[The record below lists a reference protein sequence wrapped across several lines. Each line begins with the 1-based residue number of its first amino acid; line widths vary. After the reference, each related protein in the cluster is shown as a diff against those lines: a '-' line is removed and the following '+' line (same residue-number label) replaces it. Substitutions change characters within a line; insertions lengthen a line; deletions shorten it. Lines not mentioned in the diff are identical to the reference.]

1 MPKENAIRVRT
12 KGRGPRLEIWSGGRW
27 HSIALDKPT
36 QRVNVIKPK
45 VLLAKKSIR
54 RDVERLKTGNTQIGL
69 APSDKTTISLK
80 TRVTYLIGDA
90 TNLEQFEL
98 PMGVDGQEKILI
110 VKDFA
115 IGANPKVYMKTKQGA
130 AVWFEASRVGQVLHL
145 FCDGT
150 YWYPINGIS
159 TSGTY
164 DPGDWTTS

>member
-1 MPKENAIRVRT
+1 MPKENAIRIRT

-27 HSIALDKPT
+27 YAVALDNPVHK
-36 QRVNVIKPK
+36 VNITKPK
-45 VLLAKKSIR
+45 LLVSKKSMR
-54 RDVERLKTGNTQIGL
+54 RDIERLKPANTQKGL
-69 APSDKTTISLK
+69 APSDKTIISLK

-90 TNLEQFEL
+90 SNKEQFEL

-115 IGANPKVYMKTKQGA
+115 VGSNPKVYMKTHQGA
-130 AVWFEASRVGQVLHL
+130 AVWFEASKKGQVLHL

-159 TSGTY
+159 TSASNT
-164 DPGDWTTS
+164 PGDWTTS